1 MSTAKKTSA
10 PWALVTGASSGIGLA
25 YAKRLAAG
33 GYSLVLVARR
43 ADRLEALAGELQTAH
58 GTTSRVEALDLGVP
72 GAASALARGLARDG
86 VEIELLVNNAGY
98 GSNGAVLD
106 AELSRELGMID
117 LNCRALTELTHA
129 IGGTMRARRGGT
141 IIHTASLG
149 GFAPLPF
156 FATYAATKAFVIAFS
171 EAIGAELAPHGV
183 TVQTLCPGATETEF
197 VDVSGFKGKIP
208 SATQTADEVV
218 GESIAALE
226 KDRGSLLVT
235 GLANRMT
242 AFALRFLPRSLP
254 LKLSIRMNGAAA
266 AAS

>member
-1 MSTAKKTSA
+1 MSTAKSSTA
-10 PWALVTGASSGIGLA
+10 PWALITGASSGIGAA

-33 GYSLVLVARR
+33 GYALVLVARR
-43 ADRLEALAGELQTAH
+43 TDRLDALAAELKTAH
-58 GTTSRVEALDLGVP
+58 GTTTRVEALDLGVP
-72 GAASALARGLARDG
+72 GAASELARALARDG

-106 AELSRELGMID
+106 ADLSRELGMID

-149 GFAPLPF
+149 GFAPLAF
-156 FATYAATKAFVIAFS
+156 FATYAATKAYVIAFS

-183 TVQTLCPGATETEF
+183 TVQTLCPGATVTEF
-197 VDVSGFKGKIP
+197 ADVSGFKGKIP
-208 SATQTADEVV
+208 AVTQTADEVV
-218 GESIAALE
+218 AESLAALE

-235 GLANRMT
+235 GFANRMT
-242 AFALRFLPRSLP
+242 AFALRFIPRSVP
-254 LKLSIRMNGAAA
+254 LKLSIRMNNAAV
-266 AAS
+266 AS